1 MDKWVNEL
9 QWCAKKMTP
18 CAKKKEP
25 CAKKMSLGEKNLFVK
40 N

>member
-1 MDKWVNEL
+1 MTP
-9 QWCAKKMTP
+9 CAKKMTP
-18 CAKKKEP
+18 VQKNDP